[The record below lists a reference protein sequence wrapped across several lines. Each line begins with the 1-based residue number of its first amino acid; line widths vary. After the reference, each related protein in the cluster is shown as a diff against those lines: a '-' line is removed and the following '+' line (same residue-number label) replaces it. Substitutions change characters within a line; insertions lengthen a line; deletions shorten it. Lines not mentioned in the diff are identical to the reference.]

1 MEVWKELGKLMNK
14 VFTKN
19 DIYEAEDFNR
29 INDVAYRAYIQ
40 FKKSGVY
47 TALDYVDKTTIEEST
62 LISTST
68 FNIIETDLK
77 HTDIIGN
84 FNKKYWN
91 ERMVFDYTD
100 ANRWERQ
107 ADILETLINN
117 IQTTMPLCGCGG
129 CGGTDEL
136 Y

>member
-1 MEVWKELGKLMNK
+1 MNK

-19 DIYEAEDFNR
+19 DIYEADDFNR

-40 FKKSGVY
+40 FKESGVY
-47 TALDYVDKTTIEEST
+47 TALDYVDKTTIEETT
-62 LISTST
+62 LVSTST
-68 FNIIETDLK
+68 FNIIEIDLK
-77 HTDIIGN
+77 HTDITGN
-84 FNKKYWN
+84 FSKKYWN
-91 ERMVFDYTD
+91 ERMIFDYTD

-117 IQTTMPLCGCGG
+117 IKTTMPLCGCGG